1 MAPATEPGTGLE
13 LPLPLATLGPGS
25 LMSWLCGSPWP
36 AHVAPLG
43 HTGAKG
49 NQVESLVGSGWTTV
63 TVPSLPGNNEKHFPG
78 TYKHLLVFLYI
89 FCLVSIRSL

>member
-13 LPLPLATLGPGS
+13 VPLATLGPGS
-25 LMSWLCGSPWP
+25 LISWLCGSPWP

-49 NQVESLVGSGWTTV
+49 SQVGNLVGSGWTTV
-63 TVPSLPGNNEKHFPG
+63 TVPSLPGNDEKHFSE
-78 TYKHLLVFLYI
+78 TYKYLLDFIYFLPS
-89 FCLVSIRSL
+89 VSIRGL